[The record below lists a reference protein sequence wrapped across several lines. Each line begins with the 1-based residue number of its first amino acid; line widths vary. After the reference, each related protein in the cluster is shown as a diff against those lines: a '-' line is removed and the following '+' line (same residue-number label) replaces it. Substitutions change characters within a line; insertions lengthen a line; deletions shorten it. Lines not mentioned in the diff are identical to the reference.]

1 MSPLNS
7 DLLRSR
13 FDREAKK
20 ADLRERSSR
29 TKSAYSYSENSEVFP
44 VRFTQYTRVAVL
56 PSEALSEPILPGG
69 VCNLPGDEIQC
80 DDLGCFEALEDAEKI
95 FNLGKWSSSVWAFK
109 ELFRETLAKMAL
121 IENDLFSDRKSHFFH
136 CEKPVQAGKVGLRK
150 SDGSPVYTKR
160 MRCYDPVCPDCRDFD
175 REKQAGELVRLTDLI
190 LRNHT
195 GCSRVFRF
203 QFTIPAEIESLPF
216 SDKALQAKL
225 LNGVQ
230 CVLRKAFGF
239 SYRSNLAIFMNVH
252 PVGDSDVMRDRWHV
266 HVYVIPCE
274 ISEGRLTWSK
284 VTWFDP
290 KELQRMW
297 SEVVGSH
304 VIPPQ
309 ISYVDVSKE
318 GWKGRQGWQRFGR
331 RADPRERR
339 RRPHRRL
346 GVFGGAAGLR
356 DGPRRH
362 QRRRR
367 VAGHACGRHAVH
379 RRRDPDGQSPV
390 PLSVCEH
397 RVSTVGRRAGR
408 AVEQRRRRRDRGQS
422 DGAVPHDGNAD
433 SFGLRNHPRIEPA
446 AGDPLAGR
454 LVLPRPDRRRERR
467 APVDSA
473 LGQRRPPAAR
483 HGDRTLCDGAASR
496 QHLLHGVQR
505 PGVDDHDQQ
514 RQSLGNDAVDGR
526 HGQRGCNPRHS
537 VSANGTT
544 LVSSNWKNN
553 DTSVAR

>member
-318 GWKGRQGWQRFGR
+318 GWKGRLYEKLRYDLRGFG
-331 RADPRERR
+331 ADLEKSVIATNKGA
-339 RRPHRRL
+339 HL
-346 GVFGGAAGLR
+346 VGVHCPEGI
-356 DGPRRH
+356 
-362 QRRRR
+362 R
-367 VAGHACGRHAVH
+367 V
-379 RRRDPDGQSPV
+379 
-390 PLSVCEH
+390 
-397 RVSTVGRRAGR
+397 
-408 AVEQRRRRRDRGQS
+408 
-422 DGAVPHDGNAD
+422 
-433 SFGLRNHPRIEPA
+433 
-446 AGDPLAGR
+446 
-454 LVLPRPDRRRERR
+454 
-467 APVDSA
+467 
-473 LGQRRPPAAR
+473 
-483 HGDRTLCDGAASR
+483 
-496 QHLLHGVQR
+496 LHGMVISDRYLRIRKRNQVGSR
-505 PGVDDHDQQ
+505 GFLKCIDRYSEVLGFCRQDLELKKDLVDQDDIIEV
-514 RQSLGNDAVDGR
+514 DAEVNLYRKSGYTRKGGR
-526 HGQRGCNPRHS
+526 FLHRDELYIYLCPVTGKVITLARSKMADMADYDMDMWALRKSKMRG
-537 VSANGTT
+537 G
-544 LVSSNWKNN
+544 
-553 DTSVAR
+553 